1 MKQYKELDEKL
12 KLELEEIV
20 LSDKY
25 GLQAESL
32 YINIYNSY
40 GKTETLAQ
48 IFAVK
53 VSLVKKIKAC

>member
-1 MKQYKELDEKL
+1 MKQYQELDEKL

-20 LSDKY
+20 LSDRY
-25 GLQAESL
+25 GLKAESL
-32 YINIYNSY
+32 YKNIYNSY

>member
-1 MKQYKELDEKL
+1 MKQYQELDEKL

-20 LSDKY
+20 LSDRY
-25 GLQAESL
+25 GLKAESL
-32 YINIYNSY
+32 YKNIYNSY
-40 GKTETLAQ
+40 GNTETLAQ

>member
-20 LSDKY
+20 LSDRY
-25 GLQAESL
+25 GLKAESL
-32 YINIYNSY
+32 YKNIYNSY